1 MPTPDAPVLP
11 GTPGAPDVL
20 RFQAEHDDRLDRL
33 VATALPQFSRTRAR
47 RLIEEGGVRVAGALV
62 ERASHLAA
70 AGDAIEVTL
79 PPHDDSHD
87 SDVILR
93 DATPLVVLYEDE
105 HTLVIDKAAGI
116 VVHPAPGLDEV
127 TLIEVVRARYPEV
140 RDIDD
145 SDRPGVVH
153 RLDRDTSGV
162 MVFAKSAAA
171 QHMLKEQWR
180 ERESTKVYVALVE
193 GVVEPPAGIIE
204 APLGPDLTRP
214 GRRAVA
220 EGGQSARSEYRVL
233 EQYGAEAALVE
244 VRIYTGRT
252 HQIRVHMQAVGH
264 AVVADTLYGRTSELI
279 ARQALHAWYLGFT
292 LASTGERREF
302 EADVPP
308 DLEAAIATLRE
319 RHGVPSKALAP
330 SLARVS
336 RR

>member
-1 MPTPDAPVLP
+1 MTTAPDAPAL
-11 GTPGAPDVL
+11 DVR
-20 RFQAEHDDRLDRL
+20 RFLAEHDDRLDRL
-33 VATALPQFSRTRAR
+33 VAAALPQFSRTRAR
-47 RLIEEGGVRVAGALV
+47 RLIEEGGVRVGGTVV

-70 AGDAIEVTL
+70 TGDVIEVTL
-79 PPHDDSHD
+79 PPVDTSHD
-87 SDVILR
+87 AETILAN
-93 DATPLVVLYEDE
+93 ATPLVVLYEDE

-127 TLIEVVRARYPEV
+127 TLIEVVRARYHEV

-180 ERESTKVYVALVE
+180 ERESTKVYLALVE
-193 GVVEPPAGIIE
+193 GIVEPSAGIIE
-204 APLGPDLTRP
+204 APLGPDATRP
-214 GRRAVA
+214 GRRAVI

-233 EQYGAEAALVE
+233 EQYGGEAALVE

-252 HQIRVHMQAVGH
+252 HQIRVHMQAVGTP
-264 AVVADTLYGRTSELI
+264 VVADTLYGRTSELI
-279 ARQALHAWYLGFT
+279 SRQALHAWYLGFT

-308 DLEAAIATLRE
+308 DLEAAIATLRA
-319 RHGVPSKALAP
+319 RHDAPSKPLAP
-330 SLARVS
+330 SLARGAS
-336 RR
+336 R

>member
-1 MPTPDAPVLP
+1 MPAVS
-11 GTPGAPDVL
+11 
-20 RFQAEHDDRLDRL
+20 QAEDVRRFEADRADRLDRV
-33 VATALPQFSRTRAR
+33 VATALPELSRTRAR
-47 RLIEEGGVRVAGALV
+47 RLIEEGGVRVGGVVV
-62 ERASHLAA
+62 ERASHLAV
-70 AGDAIEVTL
+70 AGDRIEVTL
-79 PPHDDSHD
+79 PPSSQDRNAES
-87 SDVILR
+87 IL
-93 DATPLVVLYEDE
+93 AGAEPLVVLYEDE

-180 ERESTKVYVALVE
+180 ERESTKVYLALVE
-193 GVVEPPAGIIE
+193 GVVEPRAGIIE
-204 APLGPDLTRP
+204 APLGPDPARP
-214 GRRAVA
+214 GRRAII

-233 EQYGAEAALVE
+233 EQYGKEAALVE

-252 HQIRVHMQAVGH
+252 HQIRVHMQAIGH
-264 AVVADTLYGRTSELI
+264 PVLGDTLYGRSSELI
-279 ARQALHAWYLGFT
+279 GRQALHAWYLGFT

-302 EADVPP
+302 EAAVPA
-308 DLEAAIATLRE
+308 DLEAAIATLRK
-319 RHGVPSKALAP
+319 RHGVPSRALSP
-330 SLARVS
+330 SLKRGS
-336 RR
+336 LR